1 MVPYTHL
8 ADAKKESQAHTR
20 DETTDLCASLPPS
33 SKHGNLNNPFW
44 RVGEGY
50 TTSCRVV
57 CVYWMLRGSFLSLGG
72 RYLTHRSAMHS
83 PNILAHLVDVYTAAH
98 NNGLAGP
105 VSPWFLMPRHTYSTH
120 KVIYIFPLQNPSNF
134 FKSLPLFGFHSIAS
148 SSLVDG

>member
-33 SKHGNLNNPFW
+33 SKHGNLNNPFR

-57 CVYWMLRGSFLSLGG
+57 CVYWMLRGSFLSLSADGTLPTG
-72 RYLTHRSAMHS
+72 RQCIPRIYWPILLMFILPRTTMDSRGQYLR
-83 PNILAHLVDVYTAAH
+83 D
-98 NNGLAGP
+98 
-105 VSPWFLMPRHTYSTH
+105 F
-120 KVIYIFPLQNPSNF
+120 
-134 FKSLPLFGFHSIAS
+134 
-148 SSLVDG
+148 